1 MTTHVTNLQSLLDSI
16 VKVGAKICVI
26 ADLNGLMIATASSL
40 DDIEREEALSALS
53 AIVIPVGETSSQE
66 LYGDFKEIIIRTD
79 QEVIVAQSL
88 ESNPKTAIMAVSDK
102 SFERL
107 LVETLQEKYDLLS
120 KSMDG
125 RQLDIKKVGIHVDRS
140 DKISKFFNSLKKR
153 IVASQNIDSILLILR
168 DATDEYSSQ
177 TAGGW
182 STLTYQFNSFSRSIK
197 NLRRSDPDYPL
208 EEIKIMISK
217 EIVIWKEKALST
229 FDRAKIE

>member
-1 MTTHVTNLQSLLDSI
+1 MTTHVLNVQSLLDAI
-16 VKVGAKICVI
+16 VKVGAKICVV

-53 AIVIPVGETSSQE
+53 AIVIPVGETASQE

-79 QEVIVAQSL
+79 QEVIVALSL
-88 ESNPKTAIMAVSDK
+88 ESNPKTAVMAISDK

-125 RQLDIKKVGIHVDRS
+125 TQLDIQKVGIYVDRS
-140 DKISKFFNSLKKR
+140 DKISKFFDSLRTR
-153 IVASQNIDSILLILR
+153 IIASQNFKSILRILR

-182 STLTYQFNSFSRSIK
+182 STLTYQFNAFSRNIK
-197 NLRRSDPDYPL
+197 NLRRSDPNFPL
-208 EEIKIMISK
+208 DELKEMTSK
-217 EIVIWKEKALST
+217 EITKWKSKALAT
-229 FDRAKIE
+229 FNRPNN